1 MLRALFSRILH
12 KESWPVCLK
21 WQMFTVKIE
30 PWGNINLHYSMPI
43 CSITVLNEKKK
54 VERVIYKAAALAA
67 NGRVPLKIR
76 KASKQ
81 TKTLRA
87 QATLVYQVKNE
98 HLFFLRALFPWNI
111 FDASQVGQGWD
122 FFFLISAKKGIFN
135 DSFKFGKA
143 SEKHNTKHLHSFD
156 KYLFIFFCVLNT
168 LLSLRVQ
175 LQGSHS

>member
-1 MLRALFSRILH
+1 
-12 KESWPVCLK
+12 
-21 WQMFTVKIE
+21 MFTVKIE

-98 HLFFLRALFPWNI
+98 HLFFLRALFP
-111 FDASQVGQGWD
+111 
-122 FFFLISAKKGIFN
+122 
-135 DSFKFGKA
+135 
-143 SEKHNTKHLHSFD
+143 
-156 KYLFIFFCVLNT
+156 
-168 LLSLRVQ
+168 
-175 LQGSHS
+175 